1 MRAFFYGVMHF
12 TLFLEICVLLCASVI
27 MGFTVGRY
35 LPAIPDKKVFWGCM
49 LIGGLV
55 APASYLSNLTLASM
69 PVMVN
74 VLIALLF
81 EGAVIIIGRT
91 RFKERLQWR
100 DYQTCK
106 TRCVFP
112 PSRQASYPL
121 AVEHRSGR

>member
-1 MRAFFYGVMHF
+1 MVF
-12 TLFLEICVLLCASVI
+12 TLGKCWPLVADRKVL
-27 MGFTVGRY
+27 F
-35 LPAIPDKKVFWGCM
+35 GCL

-91 RFKERLQWR
+91 RFKERLHWR
-100 DYQTCK
+100 DFFLIAMTLTACLL
-106 TRCVFP
+106 V
-112 PSRQASYPL
+112 L
-121 AVEHRSGR
+121 L